1 MKPLVLNSFE
11 FLLFI
16 ELVFSSFYSEN
27 LTIFEYQLF
36 VSSVCN
42 ETIFSDAIE
51 CIREAYREY
60 NITVGQ
66 EIYDRNWCYA
76 QWQVMCCTIDLV
88 QIYCAADDHKSI
100 ESEMNETQQ
109 MLEKYICKEY
119 PRSDILCYELPEFTS
134 TEWLS
139 TQETSESTFET
150 QTSTIPS
157 EMTTLVTTTDSLDTT
172 TDSLITTTDS
182 LDTITSSFPDNDSSS
197 DGKSIVNKH
206 Y

>member
-1 MKPLVLNSFE
+1 MSLIQLPVMKPLVLNSFE

-172 TDSLITTTDS
+172 T
-182 LDTITSSFPDNDSSS
+182 SSFPDNDSSS